1 MDNDEKVIKAL
12 LHLTVMNDLVS
23 QINKKKIKVLK
34 EIYKDYFKGKC
45 DITFAQFQNS
55 IFKKNRVD

>member
-1 MDNDEKVIKAL
+1 MDNENIIKAL
-12 LHLTVMNDLVS
+12 LHLTVMNDLVG

-34 EIYKDYFKGKC
+34 NIYKDYFKGKC
-45 DITFAQFQNS
+45 DMTFTQFQNS